1 MGESV
6 DTVQAVLT
14 RDLGAD
20 TDSPH
25 PTPNPQLFVCFFIVE
40 FTTKCEWIIHA
51 HRVSLLEIF
60 TAQLT
65 LLSYFS
71 EVEE

>member
-14 RDLGAD
+14 RDLGAGY
-20 TDSPH
+20 
-25 PTPNPQLFVCFFIVE
+25 PTPTPQFGFFFIVE

-71 EVEE
+71 EVED